1 MYNQIAFNK
10 RRTFLLFTLF
20 LFVVIGLGYFFSLYF
35 QSFSILI
42 FAVIFSVVMSWFSY
56 YYSDRVILSISSAK
70 KIDKSDAPD
79 LYRTV
84 ENLCITAGLP
94 TPDIYII
101 PDQAMNA
108 FATGRDPKHA
118 TIVVT
123 SGLLQRLDKT
133 ELQGVIAHE
142 LSHVKNRDILLQTA
156 VVTLVGIIALASRW
170 FLRISFFGGGRRDS
184 GRAGLL
190 LLIIG
195 VILSILAPIAV
206 KLIQLAISRKREFLA
221 DASGALLT
229 RYPKGLASALKK
241 ISKDSNRLETANE
254 ATAHLFISSPFK
266 KAAGSNKRG
275 TSWLANILSTHPPVE
290 QRIKELDEM
299 IPGEDY

>member
-1 MYNQIAFNK
+1 MYNQITSNK
-10 RRTFLLFTLF
+10 RRTIFLFSLF
-20 LFVVIGLGYFFSLYF
+20 LIVVIGLGYFFSLYF
-35 QSFSILI
+35 NSFFILI
-42 FAVIFSVVMSWFSY
+42 FAVVYSVVMSWVSY
-56 YYSDRVILSISSAK
+56 YYSDRIVLSISGAK
-70 KIDKSDAPD
+70 KIEKSDAPE
-79 LYRTV
+79 LYRIV

-118 TIVVT
+118 TIAVT
-123 SGLLQRLDKT
+123 SGLLQKLNKN

-142 LSHVKNRDILLQTA
+142 LSHVKNRDILLQTMA
-156 VVTLVGIIALASRW
+156 VTLVGIIALASRW
-170 FLRISFFGGGRRDS
+170 FLRISFFGGGRRDN
-184 GRAGLL
+184 GRAGLF
-190 LLIIG
+190 LLILGIA
-195 VILSILAPIAV
+195 LSILAPIAV

-229 RYPKGLASALKK
+229 RWPKGLASALEK
-241 ISKDSNRLETANE
+241 ISKDTKKLRTANE

-266 KAAGSNKRG
+266 KASSGGGKKA
-275 TSWLANILSTHPPVE
+275 SWLANLLSTHPPAE
-290 QRIKELDEM
+290 QRIKKLSEM